1 MYRVFLSL
9 LILSAALLNPLFVLA
24 ESRTIVTRR
33 PVYNNRFNNRHYHRP
48 PNRYYNNRRPY
59 YRPNNFYNNA
69 YNQRRFFHPRR
80 SSFSDLSA
88 LEQYTL
94 NRNFTRESDLERL
107 QRLEMQAFGAV
118 QQGDINTRYDNV
130 RNAILSRPKN
140 NYRTS
145 LIRNI
150 GNFFGGQL
158 TGFTP
163 SFNSSFDDDPFFS
176 SNSSFYDYTISIYI
190 SEVHLQ
196 QEYSSPFCKGYRV
209 NNFGTGSS
217 TGVHILD

>member
-1 MYRVFLSL
+1 MYRVFLCL
-9 LILSAALLNPLFVLA
+9 LILSAALLNPPFVLA

-176 SNSSFYDYTISIYI
+176 SNSSFTTTQFPSTFG
-190 SEVHLQ
+190 STSTTG
-196 QEYSSPFCKGYRV
+196 YSSPFGKGYRV

>member
-80 SSFSDLSA
+80 NSFSDLSA

-176 SNSSFYDYTISIYI
+176 SNSSFTTTQFPSTFG
-190 SEVHLQ
+190 STSTTG
-196 QEYSSPFCKGYRV
+196 YSSPFGKGYRV

>member
-1 MYRVFLSL
+1 MYQKFLSL

-33 PVYNNRFNNRHYHRP
+33 PVYNNRFNNIHYHRP

-176 SNSSFYDYTISIYI
+176 SNSSFTTTQFPSTFG
-190 SEVHLQ
+190 STSTTG
-196 QEYSSPFCKGYRV
+196 YSSPFGKGYRV

>member
-1 MYRVFLSL
+1 MLIIREDFSIKEEVHFLTL
-9 LILSAALLNPLFVLA
+9 
-24 ESRTIVTRR
+24 
-33 PVYNNRFNNRHYHRP
+33 
-48 PNRYYNNRRPY
+48 
-59 YRPNNFYNNA
+59 
-69 YNQRRFFHPRR
+69 
-80 SSFSDLSA
+80 A

-176 SNSSFYDYTISIYI
+176 SNSSFTTTQFPSTFG
-190 SEVHLQ
+190 STSTTG
-196 QEYSSPFCKGYRV
+196 YSSPFGKGYRV

>member
-158 TGFTP
+158 TVFTP

-176 SNSSFYDYTISIYI
+176 SNSSFTTTQFPSTFG
-190 SEVHLQ
+190 STSTTG
-196 QEYSSPFCKGYRV
+196 YSSPFGKGYRV

>member
-33 PVYNNRFNNRHYHRP
+33 PVYNNRFNNRQYHRP
-48 PNRYYNNRRPY
+48 PTRYYNNRRPY

-176 SNSSFYDYTISIYI
+176 SNSSFTTTQFPSTFG
-190 SEVHLQ
+190 STSTTG
-196 QEYSSPFCKGYRV
+196 YSSPFGKGYRV

-217 TGVHILD
+217 TGIHILD

>member
-1 MYRVFLSL
+1 
-9 LILSAALLNPLFVLA
+9 
-24 ESRTIVTRR
+24 
-33 PVYNNRFNNRHYHRP
+33 
-48 PNRYYNNRRPY
+48 
-59 YRPNNFYNNA
+59 
-69 YNQRRFFHPRR
+69 
-80 SSFSDLSA
+80 
-88 LEQYTL
+88 
-94 NRNFTRESDLERL
+94 
-107 QRLEMQAFGAV
+107 MQAFGAV

-163 SFNSSFDDDPFFS
+163 SFNSSFDDAPFFS
-176 SNSSFYDYTISIYI
+176 SNSSFTTTQFPSTFG
-190 SEVHLQ
+190 STSTTG
-196 QEYSSPFCKGYRV
+196 YSSPFGKGYRV

>member
-94 NRNFTRESDLERL
+94 NRNFTREIDLERL

-176 SNSSFYDYTISIYI
+176 SNSSFTTTQFPSTFG
-190 SEVHLQ
+190 STSTTG
-196 QEYSSPFCKGYRV
+196 YSSPFGKGYRV

>member
-107 QRLEMQAFGAV
+107 QRLERQAFGAV

-176 SNSSFYDYTISIYI
+176 SNSSFTTTQFPSTFG
-190 SEVHLQ
+190 STSTTG
-196 QEYSSPFCKGYRV
+196 YSSPFGKGYRV

>member
-69 YNQRRFFHPRR
+69 YNQRRFLHPRR

-176 SNSSFYDYTISIYI
+176 SNSSFTTTQFPSTFG
-190 SEVHLQ
+190 STSTTG
-196 QEYSSPFCKGYRV
+196 YSSPFGKGYRV

>member
-33 PVYNNRFNNRHYHRP
+33 PVYNNSFNNRRYHRQ
-48 PNRYYNNRRPY
+48 PNRHYNNRRPY

-176 SNSSFYDYTISIYI
+176 SNSSFTTTQFPSTFG
-190 SEVHLQ
+190 STSTTG
-196 QEYSSPFCKGYRV
+196 YSSPFGKGYRV

>member
-33 PVYNNRFNNRHYHRP
+33 PVYNNRFNNRHYPRP

-176 SNSSFYDYTISIYI
+176 SNSSFTTTQFPSTFG
-190 SEVHLQ
+190 STSTTG
-196 QEYSSPFCKGYRV
+196 YSSPFGKGYRV

>member
-48 PNRYYNNRRPY
+48 PNRYY

-176 SNSSFYDYTISIYI
+176 SNSSFTTTQFPSTFG
-190 SEVHLQ
+190 STSTTG
-196 QEYSSPFCKGYRV
+196 YSSPFGKGYRV

>member
-130 RNAILSRPKN
+130 RNAILSRPIN

-176 SNSSFYDYTISIYI
+176 SNSSFTTTQFPSTFG
-190 SEVHLQ
+190 STSTTG
-196 QEYSSPFCKGYRV
+196 YSSPFGKGYRV

>member
-150 GNFFGGQL
+150 VNFFGGQL

-176 SNSSFYDYTISIYI
+176 SNSSFTTTQFPSTFG
-190 SEVHLQ
+190 STSTTG
-196 QEYSSPFCKGYRV
+196 YSSPFGKGYRV

>member
-176 SNSSFYDYTISIYI
+176 SNSSFTTTQFPFGST
-190 SEVHLQ
+190 STTG
-196 QEYSSPFCKGYRV
+196 YSSPFGKGYRV

>member
-176 SNSSFYDYTISIYI
+176 SNYTISIYI
-190 SEVHLQ
+190 RKYIYNRILQ
-196 QEYSSPFCKGYRV
+196 SFRQSLSCQ
-209 NNFGTGSS
+209 
-217 TGVHILD
+217 

>member
-94 NRNFTRESDLERL
+94 NRNFTRESYLERL

-176 SNSSFYDYTISIYI
+176 SNSSFTTTQFPSTFG
-190 SEVHLQ
+190 STSTTG
-196 QEYSSPFCKGYRV
+196 YSSPFGKGYRV

>member
-163 SFNSSFDDDPFFS
+163 SFNSSFDDDPFFC
-176 SNSSFYDYTISIYI
+176 SNSSFTTTQFPSTFG
-190 SEVHLQ
+190 STSTTG
-196 QEYSSPFCKGYRV
+196 YSSPFGKGYRV

>member
-1 MYRVFLSL
+1 MYRFFLTL

-33 PVYNNRFNNRHYHRP
+33 PVYNNRYNNNNYYRQ
-48 PNRYYNNRRPY
+48 PNRYHYNKHPY
-59 YRPNNFYNNA
+59 YRSNNFYNNA
-69 YNQRRFFHPRR
+69 YNQRRFFNPRE

-88 LEQYTL
+88 LEKYTL
-94 NRNFTRESDLERL
+94 NRNFTRESDIERL

-118 QQGDINTRYDNV
+118 QQGDINTRYDDV

-145 LIRNI
+145 LMRNI
-150 GNFFGGQL
+150 GNYFGGQL

-163 SFNSSFDDDPFFS
+163 SFNSSFDNDPFFS
-176 SNSSFYDYTISIYI
+176 DNSNFATTKYPSTFGSTSATG
-190 SEVHLQ
+190 
-196 QEYSSPFCKGYRV
+196 YSGPFGKGYRV

-217 TGVHILD
+217 TGIQILD

>member
-1 MYRVFLSL
+1 MLIIREDFSIQEEVHFLT
-9 LILSAALLNPLFVLA
+9 LA
-24 ESRTIVTRR
+24 
-33 PVYNNRFNNRHYHRP
+33 H
-48 PNRYYNNRRPY
+48 
-59 YRPNNFYNNA
+59 
-69 YNQRRFFHPRR
+69 
-80 SSFSDLSA
+80 
-88 LEQYTL
+88 L

-163 SFNSSFDDDPFFS
+163 SFNSSFDDDPF
-176 SNSSFYDYTISIYI
+176 
-190 SEVHLQ
+190 LQ
-196 QEYSSPFCKGYRV
+196 
-209 NNFGTGSS
+209 
-217 TGVHILD
+217 

>member
-150 GNFFGGQL
+150 GNLFGGQL

-176 SNSSFYDYTISIYI
+176 SNSSFTTTQFPSTFG
-190 SEVHLQ
+190 STSTTG
-196 QEYSSPFCKGYRV
+196 YSSPFGKGYRV

>member
-33 PVYNNRFNNRHYHRP
+33 PVYNNSFNNRRYHRP

-176 SNSSFYDYTISIYI
+176 SNSSFTTTQFPSTFG
-190 SEVHLQ
+190 STSTTG
-196 QEYSSPFCKGYRV
+196 YSSPFGKGYRV

>member
-33 PVYNNRFNNRHYHRP
+33 PVYNNRFNNRHFHRP

-176 SNSSFYDYTISIYI
+176 SNSSFTTTQFPSTFG
-190 SEVHLQ
+190 STSTTG
-196 QEYSSPFCKGYRV
+196 YSSPFGKGYRV

>member
-59 YRPNNFYNNA
+59 YRPNN
-69 YNQRRFFHPRR
+69 FHPRR

-176 SNSSFYDYTISIYI
+176 SNSSFTTTQFPSTFG
-190 SEVHLQ
+190 STSTTG
-196 QEYSSPFCKGYRV
+196 YSSPFGKGYRV

>member
-118 QQGDINTRYDNV
+118 HYQGNQSDFTKKLKRGSREADETCYC
-130 RNAILSRPKN
+130 RPLYKLKFILS
-140 NYRTS
+140 
-145 LIRNI
+145 
-150 GNFFGGQL
+150 
-158 TGFTP
+158 
-163 SFNSSFDDDPFFS
+163 
-176 SNSSFYDYTISIYI
+176 
-190 SEVHLQ
+190 
-196 QEYSSPFCKGYRV
+196 
-209 NNFGTGSS
+209 
-217 TGVHILD
+217 

>member
-80 SSFSDLSA
+80 SSFPDLSA

-176 SNSSFYDYTISIYI
+176 SNSSFTTTQFPSTFG
-190 SEVHLQ
+190 STSTTG
-196 QEYSSPFCKGYRV
+196 YSSPFGKGYRV